1 MQAHSFV
8 IIIKTFPLRP
18 WLVDLD
24 VLWPSKPQSIISK
37 QLGSFKSQSW
47 IATWSSLEWF
57 WKGFNSFPHSSY
69 LVWKC
74 ISLHQ
79 THVMFQPFFWLI
91 LHFRVVGKE
100 AFDVISSSSIKC
112 HLVQCYVGL
121 FFTQIYPLHMCR
133 VYFFKLIYLKK
144 KITFFHM
151 QKTSLVTY
159 I

>member
-1 MQAHSFV
+1 MEVSNPKVGLQLEALWSDFGRVLIHSHIPPTWFENV
-8 IIIKTFPLRP
+8 FHFIKHMSRFNLFFI
-18 WLVDLD
+18 
-24 VLWPSKPQSIISK
+24 QS
-37 QLGSFKSQSW
+37 
-47 IATWSSLEWF
+47 
-57 WKGFNSFPHSSY
+57 
-69 LVWKC
+69 
-74 ISLHQ
+74 
-79 THVMFQPFFWLI
+79 FFWAYPS
-91 LHFRVVGKE
+91 FRVVGKE